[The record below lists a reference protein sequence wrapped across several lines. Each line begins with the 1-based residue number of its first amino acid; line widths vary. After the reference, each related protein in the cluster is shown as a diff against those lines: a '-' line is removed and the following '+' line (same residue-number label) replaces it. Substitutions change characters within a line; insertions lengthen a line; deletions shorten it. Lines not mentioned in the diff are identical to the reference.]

1 MKMWKK
7 IIIVIVSFIVIIGGI
22 TLGLYIRIQPEIEKK
37 KQQEMLDNQ
46 IVEFKDERMHYLACY
61 GIDWNKLCVYGWV
74 PFDVTVKECN
84 ELKYI
89 NIQNVTLYSIE
100 TLDDLLMFPNL
111 EKLRMIIREKDI
123 ELELRQKNVEHS
135 KEVLEKLSE
144 VLPQLTSLEVISMG
158 RDVTIENLNFLKDV
172 KGLKIVYIYDNSIKD
187 ISALSE
193 LKELEYV
200 GLENNEVEDITPLL
214 GLKKV
219 ECINIIGNPVCED
232 KEQMELLKMVFP
244 DAEIFT
250 EGEEE
255 YAQYWK
261 NRAKRKEESN
271 DK

>member
-1 MKMWKK
+1 MWKK
-7 IIIVIVSFIVIIGGI
+7 IIIVILSFIVIIGGI

-46 IVEFKDERMHYLACY
+46 IVTFQGERINYFACIGVDRCRLLLNDY
-61 GIDWNKLCVYGWV
+61 V
-74 PFDVTVKECN
+74 PFDLTVKECN

-89 NIQNVTLYSIE
+89 NIQSVTLYKE
-100 TLDDLLMFPNL
+100 DELNDLLMFPSL
-111 EKLRMIIREKDI
+111 EDLDMDILENDI
-123 ELELRQKNVEHS
+123 ELERRQKYVEHS

-144 VLPQLTSLEVISMG
+144 VLPQLTNLEVISMG

-219 ECINIIGNPVCED
+219 ECLNIIGNPVCED

-255 YAQYWK
+255 YAQYWE
-261 NRAKRKEESN
+261 NRAKRKEESS
-271 DK
+271 DE